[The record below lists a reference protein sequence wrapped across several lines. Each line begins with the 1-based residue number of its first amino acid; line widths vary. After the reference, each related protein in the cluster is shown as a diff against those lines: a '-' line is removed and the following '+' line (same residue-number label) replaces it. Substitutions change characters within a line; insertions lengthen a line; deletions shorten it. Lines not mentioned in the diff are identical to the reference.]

1 MALDTL
7 AGYGKVVLN
16 LAYIM
21 VRLHTKDYLLRIK
34 KYENQISEL
43 LNVSKVTLNKWR
55 SKDILKKNIHYI
67 KIGRSLRYKKR
78 AIINFDS

>member
-1 MALDTL
+1 MEYSDKELISLIIRQVEEINKEKEDDTL
-7 AGYGKVVLN
+7 LS
-16 LAYIM
+16 
-21 VRLHTKDYLLRIK
+21 
-34 KYENQISEL
+34 ENQVSEL

-55 SKDILKKNIHYI
+55 SKEILKKNIHYI

>member
-1 MALDTL
+1 MQFSDKELITL
-7 AGYGKVVLN
+7 
-16 LAYIM
+16 I
-21 VRLHTKDYLLRIK
+21 IK
-34 KYENQISEL
+34 QIEEINKEKEDDKLISENQVSEL

>member
-1 MALDTL
+1 MKYSDKELISL
-7 AGYGKVVLN
+7 
-16 LAYIM
+16 I
-21 VRLHTKDYLLRIK
+21 IK
-34 KYENQISEL
+34 QIEEINKEKEDDKLISENQVSEL

>member
-1 MALDTL
+1 MEYSDKELISL
-7 AGYGKVVLN
+7 
-16 LAYIM
+16 I
-21 VRLHTKDYLLRIK
+21 IK
-34 KYENQISEL
+34 QIEEINKEKEDDKLISENQVSEL

-67 KIGRSLRYKKR
+67 KIGRSLQYKDR

>member
-1 MALDTL
+1 MEYSDKELIAL
-7 AGYGKVVLN
+7 
-16 LAYIM
+16 I
-21 VRLHTKDYLLRIK
+21 IK
-34 KYENQISEL
+34 QIEEINKEKEDDKLISENQVSEL

-67 KIGRSLRYKKR
+67 KIGRSLRYKKS

>member
-1 MALDTL
+1 MEYSDKELISLIIKQVEEINKEKEDDTL
-7 AGYGKVVLN
+7 
-16 LAYIM
+16 IS
-21 VRLHTKDYLLRIK
+21 
-34 KYENQISEL
+34 ENQVSEL

-55 SKDILKKNIHYI
+55 SKEILKKNIYYI